1 MTLESGECVGWVSTC
16 RAWLTGTGKQVM
28 VPTRKVRPVTSE
40 SDGHV
45 ADKHCLTF
53 GTDVRWTF
61 QVAQQRTGAAQ
72 AGPLRTGVG
81 DCC

>member
-1 MTLESGECVGWVSTC
+1 MVLESGDFVAWVNTY
-16 RAWLTGTGKQVM
+16 RAWLIGTGKQVM

-53 GTDVRWTF
+53 GTDVRSTF

-72 AGPLRTGVG
+72 AGGLRIGVG
-81 DCC
+81 ECC